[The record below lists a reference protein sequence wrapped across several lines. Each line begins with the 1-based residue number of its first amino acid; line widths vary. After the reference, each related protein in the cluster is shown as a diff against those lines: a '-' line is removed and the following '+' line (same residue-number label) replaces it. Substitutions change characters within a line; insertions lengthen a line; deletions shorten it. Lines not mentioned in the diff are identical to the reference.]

1 MIVKLISHLMLYVL
15 LTVAAIGDFK
25 NFRISNRLILTGLG
39 FAFLFRLVGGKV
51 ASIIWF
57 IPDII
62 FPVVILYFL
71 YLSGILGAGDIK
83 LFSVV
88 CGFTNL
94 KFTVICIFA
103 AFIAAAGYGLISMVR
118 QKELFCRMR
127 DGFLYLSGIF
137 CGRFVRYQGQGKA
150 VSFAVYVLLGT
161 VFADIYFYGLR

>member
-1 MIVKLISHLMLYVL
+1 M
-15 LTVAAIGDFK
+15 
-25 NFRISNRLILTGLG
+25 
-39 FAFLFRLVGGKV
+39 
-51 ASIIWF
+51 
-57 IPDII
+57 
-62 FPVVILYFL
+62 
-71 YLSGILGAGDIK
+71 
-83 LFSVV
+83 
-88 CGFTNL
+88 
-94 KFTVICIFA
+94 ICIFA